1 MCLDKKV
8 RTLNEGTPEEV
19 VCNEN
24 LMGCF
29 TTGNKTVPK
38 AQIAEIKVHTAH
50 NMPAALLLWLNI
62 LFPLII
68 MMMLPSPSPIP
79 TSSPKHMI
87 LGQEGTFFKILGIR
101 HGKRYR
107 LSSKACKSKPL
118 TFVKPNCSLF

>member
-1 MCLDKKV
+1 M
-8 RTLNEGTPEEV
+8 NEGTPEEV

-68 MMMLPSPSPIP
+68 MMMLPSPLSPCYFI
-79 TSSPKHMI
+79 TQAHDTWTLEEDI
-87 LGQEGTFFKILGIR
+87 LQDIRDKAREKVSTVFK
-101 HGKRYR
+101 
-107 LSSKACKSKPL
+107 
-118 TFVKPNCSLF
+118 SL

>member
-1 MCLDKKV
+1 M
-8 RTLNEGTPEEV
+8 NEGTPEEV

-68 MMMLPSPSPIP
+68 MMMLPSPSPIA

-101 HGKRYR
+101 HGKGIDC
-107 LSSKACKSKPL
+107 LEKLVKANP
-118 TFVKPNCSLF
+118 